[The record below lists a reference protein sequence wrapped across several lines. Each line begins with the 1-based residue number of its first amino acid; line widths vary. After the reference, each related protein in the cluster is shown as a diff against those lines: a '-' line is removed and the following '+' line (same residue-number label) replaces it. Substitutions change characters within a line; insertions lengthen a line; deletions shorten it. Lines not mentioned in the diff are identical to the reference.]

1 MSILH
6 EELAAGVE
14 RLVEEGALHVGPQ
27 CVHNIDENAMVG
39 LEQCRSPRGG
49 SASAQRHLERDFRD
63 THRDL
68 TWRRQLHTRLHQVY
82 WLHSLWQ
89 WLFKGTTIM

>member
-1 MSILH
+1 MSVLH

-27 CVHNIDENAMVG
+27 RVHNVDEDAVVG
-39 LEQCRSPRGG
+39 LQQRRPSRSGG
-49 SASAQRHLERDFRD
+49 ARAQRYLERDLRH

-68 TWRRQLHTRLHQVY
+68 PWRRQLHTRLHQTY
-82 WLHSLWQ
+82 WLHSLCP
-89 WLFKGTTIM
+89 